1 MYPRLIVDLNKLRE
15 NGERIC
21 AMAARAGIDRVAF
34 VTKCFCAAPEMIRAL
49 ETVPN
54 VYLADSRLENLKRYP
69 KTAKKKILLRL
80 PMLSRAEEVVRE
92 ADVSFCS
99 ELAALHAL
107 EQAAAHQDKMHRV
120 VLMVDVGDLREGVF
134 FRDEKSLLE
143 LAEETEFH
151 LPHLE
156 LLGMAFNVTCYG
168 SVIPT
173 AQTFDLFRSLVRKV
187 EKDIGR
193 PLRFVSG
200 GNSSSVYLLEREPQ
214 VFEGINNLR
223 LGESLLLG
231 GESSF
236 GGRIPGM
243 NYDVFTLE
251 TELIEVKRKPSY
263 PIGKLGMNAFGQVVE
278 YVDKGEMLRGIAAA
292 GQQDVECT
300 GLTPLT
306 PGMEVVGASSDHLLL
321 DLTRCGGKVGEI
333 VRFRPNYT
341 ALLRAFTSEYV
352 EKVYR

>member
-21 AMAARAGIDRVAF
+21 AMAAKAGIDRMAF
-34 VTKCFCAAPEMIRAL
+34 VTKCFCAEPEMIRAL
-49 ETVPN
+49 ETLPN
-54 VYLADSRLENLKRYP
+54 VYLADSRLENLKKYP

-80 PMLSRAEEVVRE
+80 PMASRVEEVIRF

-99 ELAALHAL
+99 EAATLHAL
-107 EQAAAHQDKMHRV
+107 EAAAARQDTLHRV

-134 FRDEKSLLE
+134 FRDEAGLLE
-143 LAEETEFH
+143 LAELVEFH

-223 LGESLLLG
+223 LGETLLLG
-231 GESSF
+231 GESAF
-236 GGRIPGM
+236 GERIAGM
-243 NYDVFTLE
+243 NDDVFTLE
-251 TELIEVKRKPSY
+251 AELIEVKRKPSY
-263 PIGKLGMNAFGQVVE
+263 PIGKLGMNAFGETVQ
-278 YVDKGEMLRGIAAA
+278 YVDKGEMLRGIAAV

-306 PGMEVVGASSDHLLL
+306 PDMEVVGASSDHLLL
-321 DLTRCGGKVGEI
+321 DLTRCGGKVGDI
-333 VRFRPNYT
+333 ARFRLNYI
-341 ALLRAFTSEYV
+341 ALLRAFTSPYV
-352 EKVYR
+352 EKVYL